1 MSHLRRAL
9 GPIAAIWLSAQL
21 GLALVP
27 VMVFSAGAAQAR
39 RECTCAHGDHSICP
53 MHHKAAA
60 GATLCLMRSAENSG
74 TALVRSVF
82 TFVAVLAP
90 PVTQHF
96 VPRPDTSF
104 VPTSATP
111 AVRRP
116 APPDPP
122 PPRA

>member
-1 MSHLRRAL
+1 MPHLRRTL

-27 VMVFSAGAAQAR
+27 ALVFSAVPTQAR
-39 RECTCAHGDHSICP
+39 LECTCAHGDHSVCP

-60 GATLCLMRSAENSG
+60 GVAACLMRSAENSG
-74 TALVRSVF
+74 TAMVRSIF
-82 TFVAVLAP
+82 TFVAVLATP
-90 PVTQHF
+90 AQ
-96 VPRPDTSF
+96 SF
-104 VPTSATP
+104 VPQADTSVQP
-111 AVRRP
+111 AIASTSSRRP